1 MKKLSLLITLL
12 ITLLFPFL
20 TNAQYGVLDPDFD
33 ADGIRSFE
41 IGNLGVT
48 RAYDVAVQQDG
59 EILVLGETEL
69 PQPAGLS
76 SFIIRLFPDGSTD
89 QSFGVNG
96 AVALSGS
103 LRQMTIQPDGK
114 IVLVGAGEFN
124 NTDAVAFVR
133 LNGTDGS
140 ADASFGV
147 SGAYYMPFP
156 AGSNLWDVALQS
168 DGKILAVGFTT
179 ESDTDVLLVRLNQD
193 GTADNTFS
201 FDGVVKTDASG
212 IDLGSALVIGA
223 DGKITVAGATN
234 NDGLL
239 IRYNVDGTLDNTFG
253 NNGIAVQNL
262 GIGSSLFNDVVN
274 GEGDKMYVCGW
285 FNGGSNKSFL
295 VAKFN
300 TDGTPDESFGS
311 LGYSLDDLSLND
323 DDEAMELIYQPD
335 GRILVVGDAVVLG
348 SVGAMIRFNADG
360 SYDQTFGNG
369 GFVTTS
375 IGVGNVYE
383 AVALQEDL
391 RILTVGRS
399 ITQTFDEQGSV
410 VRYTSGMNVG
420 IGEVDA
426 YIGSTLI
433 YPNPI
438 TDNSITVEY
447 ELKSNETVSI
457 ELYDLAGKQI
467 SVLQSATEE
476 KANSYQKT
484 LSLPTLSVG
493 NYLLKLNTD
502 KGAVSVKITV
512 K

>member
-1 MKKLSLLITLL
+1 MKNLFTLL
-12 ITLLFPFL
+12 IFL
-20 TNAQYGVLDPDFD
+20 TPLAGFSQYGVLDSDFD

-48 RAYDVAVQQDG
+48 RAYDVAVQPDG
-59 EILVLGETEL
+59 KIIVLGETEL

-76 SFIIRLFPDGSTD
+76 SFVIRLFPDGSTD

-96 AVALSGS
+96 AVAIAGN

-133 LNGTDGS
+133 LNGADGS
-140 ADASFGV
+140 TDASFGV
-147 SGAYYMPFP
+147 SGSYYMPFP
-156 AGSNLWDVALQS
+156 QGSFLMDVALQS
-168 DGKILAVGFTT
+168 DGKIVAAGFTT
-179 ESDTDVLLVRLNQD
+179 ESDTDVLLVRLTQD
-193 GTADNTFS
+193 GTPDNTFS

-253 NNGIAVQNL
+253 NSGIAVQNL

-285 FNGGSNKSFL
+285 FNGGPNKSFL

-323 DDEAMELIYQPD
+323 DDEAMELVYQPD
-335 GRILVVGDAVVLG
+335 GRVLVVGDAVITG

-360 SYDQTFGNG
+360 SYDQSFGNG

-391 RILTVGRS
+391 KILTVGRS
-399 ITQTFDEQGSV
+399 ITQTFDEQATV
-410 VRYTSGMNVG
+410 ARYTSGMNVG
-420 IGEVDA
+420 IGEIDA

-438 TDNSITVEY
+438 TNNLVTVEY
-447 ELKSNETVSI
+447 ELKSDETVSI
-457 ELYDLAGKQI
+457 ELFDLSGKMIAQLQPSIHQKAG
-467 SVLQSATEE
+467 
-476 KANSYQKT
+476 SYQKT
-484 LSLPTLSVG
+484 LVLPRLSSG
-493 NYLLKLNTD
+493 NYLLNLNTE
-502 KGAVSVKITV
+502 KGSVSVRATLV
-512 K
+512 DQ